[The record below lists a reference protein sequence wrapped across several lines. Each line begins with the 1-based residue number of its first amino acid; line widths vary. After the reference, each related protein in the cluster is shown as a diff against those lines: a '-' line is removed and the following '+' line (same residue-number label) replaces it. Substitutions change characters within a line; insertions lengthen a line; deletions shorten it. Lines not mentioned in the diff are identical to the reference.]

1 MDFSEIKCDW
11 IWQNLA
17 SMHRAMLRDMAISSI
32 NYIIAPWWI
41 MLKKWKLQE
50 VLVYSLAII
59 VWVNN
64 FQTPKIQAVLSIF
77 FRNGNDIA
85 GGSNRGGGWVGG
97 GGWA

>member
-1 MDFSEIKCDW
+1 
-11 IWQNLA
+11 
-17 SMHRAMLRDMAISSI
+17 MAISSI
-32 NYIIAPWWI
+32 DCIIASWWI
-41 MLKKWKLQE
+41 MLKKRKLQQ

-64 FQTPKIQAVLSIF
+64 FQTPEIQAVLCSF
-77 FRNGNDIA
+77 FRDGNDIA